1 MVTRR
6 EWLRVALGGAAATVA
21 SGMLTIPA
29 YAAAPV
35 PITVYK
41 SPSCGCCKKWVEH
54 LGAHG
59 FAVTAK
65 DMEDLDEVKATFGVP
80 AELQSCHTATVG
92 KYVIEG
98 HVPADVIQKML
109 KEKPAIAGL
118 AVPGMPMG
126 SPGMEGGGADPYEV
140 VAFDRKGKRSVY
152 AKR

>member
-6 EWLRVALGGAAATVA
+6 EWLRVAFGGAAATVA
-21 SGMLTIPA
+21 TGMLTIPA
-29 YAAAPV
+29 FAAAPM

-54 LGAHG
+54 LGANG
-59 FAVTAK
+59 FAVTEK
-65 DMEDLDEVKATFGVP
+65 DMDDLDEVKATFGVP

-92 KYVIEG
+92 KYVVEG

-109 KEKPAIAGL
+109 KEKPAITGL
-118 AVPGMPMG
+118 AVPGMPAG
-126 SPGMEGGGADPYEV
+126 SPGMEGGSAEPYDV
-140 VAFDRKGKRSVY
+140 VAFDQKGKRSVY